1 MQMNEQLQMVEIK
14 CGTKSW
20 LFADVQDAKDFVM
33 AVAERDNC
41 CVFRCYEVDGTH
53 HYDCGPKTFTSTV
66 KLFNFHRA

>member
-1 MQMNEQLQMVEIK
+1 MNKQLQMVEIK

-33 AVAERDNC
+33 AAAAQDNC
-41 CVFRCYEVDGTH
+41 SVFRYFEVDGIH

-66 KLFNFHRA
+66 KLLNF